1 MSKLR
6 HNYKRLPS
14 RLCITKKLKMPNL
27 GEISRFIRYSWHCKQ
42 ITMYKIRKVLRIIL
56 QTGQCGKR
64 TLTSLSLDIYSQTAT
79 LFVNSIRRGA
89 QKAFIFMTINGKL
102 KCVLLYVS
110 FLAWTVCGSWYGV
123 CIFTRRF
130 AKLSPNQGSRQSSG
144 WNQWNIWLYLI

>member
-14 RLCITKKLKMPNL
+14 RLCIPKKLKMPKW

-42 ITMYKIRKVLRIIL
+42 ITMYKIQKVLRIIL

-64 TLTSLSLDIYSQTAT
+64 TLTSFRCNFICKFYWKK
-79 LFVNSIRRGA
+79 GA
-89 QKAFIFMTINGKL
+89 QKAFIFMTINEKL
-102 KCVLLYVS
+102 KCLLLCVS